1 MNKNSELWNERYKQ
15 LAITA
20 DYVLLERLKWTWA
33 LSPDGNAGFDTS
45 SRIGNSR
52 SAMDC
57 FLGLGRFVSAFINS
71 VHSTVKQLYKTRYT
85 NYTLINLKSKQNE

>member
-20 DYVLLERLKWTWA
+20 DYVLSERLKWTWA
-33 LSPDGNAGFDTS
+33 LSPDGNAGFETS

-52 SAMDC
+52 FAMDC

-71 VHSTVKQLYKTRYT
+71 VHRTVNTLYEMRYI
-85 NYTLINLKSKQNE
+85 NNTLINLKSKKNE

>member
-1 MNKNSELWNERYKQ
+1 MNYEKIDINNSQLQQTIYYKK
-15 LAITA
+15 
-20 DYVLLERLKWTWA
+20 DWKWTWA
-33 LSPDGNAGFDTS
+33 LSPDGNAGFETS

-71 VHSTVKQLYKTRYT
+71 VHRTVNTLYEMRYI
-85 NYTLINLKSKQNE
+85 NNTLINLKSKKNE